1 VGSFVYVQIHDA
13 ETLAI
18 CGGVLFPVNVV
29 VLILFLRYLRQVGW
43 GMLSALAANMVVSL
57 ILGLAQNAFCFIPF
71 YSSFK

>member
-1 VGSFVYVQIHDA
+1 
-13 ETLAI
+13 
-18 CGGVLFPVNVV
+18 VV